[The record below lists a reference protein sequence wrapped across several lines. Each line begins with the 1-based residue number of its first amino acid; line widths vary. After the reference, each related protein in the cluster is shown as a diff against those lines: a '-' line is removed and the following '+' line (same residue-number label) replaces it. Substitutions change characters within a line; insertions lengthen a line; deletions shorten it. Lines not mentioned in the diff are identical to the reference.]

1 MNSLSEPPVR
11 SGVREWLPP
20 DLRMVSAHGI
30 DGQTPSGPTLEEAA
44 YARGWMEGQAAFAES
59 SGRDLEASI
68 GACRAAMRAL
78 EDASTG
84 LRTELATTVHTLSL
98 AVARHLLDREFAADP
113 EQIHRLVGKA
123 LALAPVS
130 GPVTVR
136 LHPEDLA
143 ALQAIGGLDAMTP
156 TAVDLRWIGDATLVR
171 GGCVVEAPT
180 SIIDGRIDRALLD
193 LYERLG
199 HE

>member
-1 MNSLSEPPVR
+1 MR
-11 SGVREWLPP
+11 HGVREWLPP
-20 DLRMVSAHGI
+20 DLRMVAVPGV
-30 DGQTPSGPTLEEAA
+30 DGQVPSGPTPEEAA
-44 YARGWMEGQAAFAES
+44 YARGWMEGQAAFAET
-59 SGRDLEASI
+59 SGRELDATI

-78 EDASTG
+78 EDASSG
-84 LRTELATTVHTLSL
+84 LRTELASTVHTLSL
-98 AVARHLLDREFAADP
+98 AIARHLLDREFAADP
-113 EQIHRLVGKA
+113 EQIHRLVTKA
-123 LALAPVS
+123 LTLAPVS
-130 GPVTVR
+130 GSVTVR
-136 LHPEDLA
+136 LHPDDLA
-143 ALQAIGGLDAMTP
+143 ALQAIGGLDELTP